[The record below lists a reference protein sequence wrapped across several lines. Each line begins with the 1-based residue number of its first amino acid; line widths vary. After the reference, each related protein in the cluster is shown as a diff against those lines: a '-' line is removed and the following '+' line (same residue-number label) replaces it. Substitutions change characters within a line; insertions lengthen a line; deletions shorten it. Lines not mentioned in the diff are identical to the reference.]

1 MKWLLLLDTEGL
13 QSPERNDDEYDRKI
27 ILFAM
32 LSADILIFNSKGDM
46 DGKILDTLKI
56 CSITFDL
63 IKQNKSPEIIYV
75 FSQNNQ
81 KDISPF

>member
-46 DGKILDTLKI
+46 DGKILNTLKM
-56 CSITFDL
+56 CTITFDR
-63 IKQNKSPEIIYV
+63 IK
-75 FSQNNQ
+75 
-81 KDISPF
+81 

>member
-46 DGKILDTLKI
+46 DGKILNTLKMCTI
-56 CSITFDL
+56 AFDR
-63 IKQNKSPEIIYV
+63 IK
-75 FSQNNQ
+75 
-81 KDISPF
+81 

>member
-46 DGKILDTLKI
+46 DGKILETLKI
-56 CSITFDL
+56 CTITFNL
-63 IKQNKSPEIIYV
+63 I
-75 FSQNNQ
+75 
-81 KDISPF
+81 

>member
-46 DGKILDTLKI
+46 DANILNTLKI
-56 CSITFDL
+56 CTITFDL
-63 IKQNKSPEIIYV
+63 IKQINKYPEILYT
-75 FSQNNQ
+75 FA
-81 KDISPF
+81 

>member
-46 DGKILDTLKI
+46 DANILNTLKI
-56 CSITFDL
+56 CTITFDL
-63 IKQNKSPEIIYV
+63 IKQINKCPEILYS
-75 FSQNNQ
+75 FA
-81 KDISPF
+81 

>member
-1 MKWLLLLDTEGL
+1 VKWLLLLDTEGL

-46 DGKILDTLKI
+46 DGKILNTLKM
-56 CSITFDL
+56 CTITFDR
-63 IKQNKSPEIIYV
+63 IK
-75 FSQNNQ
+75 
-81 KDISPF
+81 

>member
-1 MKWLLLLDTEGL
+1 VKWLLLLDTEGL

-46 DGKILDTLKI
+46 DANILNTLKI
-56 CSITFDL
+56 CTITFDL
-63 IKQNKSPEIIYV
+63 IKQINKYPEILYS
-75 FSQNNQ
+75 FA
-81 KDISPF
+81 

>member
-1 MKWLLLLDTEGL
+1 MDTEGL

-46 DGKILDTLKI
+46 DGNILKTLKI
-56 CSITFDL
+56 CTITFDI
-63 IKQNKSPEIIYV
+63 IK
-75 FSQNNQ
+75 
-81 KDISPF
+81 

>member
-1 MKWLLLLDTEGL
+1 MLLDTEGL

-46 DGKILDTLKI
+46 DGKILNTLKI
-56 CSITFDL
+56 CTISFDL
-63 IKQNKSPEIIYV
+63 IKELNKSPEILYV

-81 KDISPF
+81 QDMSPF

>member
-1 MKWLLLLDTEGL
+1 
-13 QSPERNDDEYDRKI
+13 
-27 ILFAM
+27 M

-75 FSQNNQ
+75 FSQNN
-81 KDISPF
+81 